1 MGSLTGAESWTTS
14 GRSLQTQASS
24 ELTAAR
30 EKQHVDATWDQSAG
44 KLKSAWGM
52 VTGDQDAQT
61 EGNLRAEKG
70 NWNEALSQG
79 KVLPEGG
86 IETVKAKAQTCVP
99 FQSLVPL
106 SRRLDTDGLCASSSS
121 SAVGIVTG
129 DSDKQNE
136 GNLKVEK
143 AHLLGK

>member
-1 MGSLTGAESWTTS
+1 MSSSNDASEPSQISSQLKNLQGQAYEVRLLSLFSTRTILTSPSARQTVGSLTGAESWATS

-86 IETVKAKAQTCVP
+86 IETVKAKAQT
-99 FQSLVPL
+99 
-106 SRRLDTDGLCASSSS
+106 
-121 SAVGIVTG
+121 
-129 DSDKQNE
+129 
-136 GNLKVEK
+136 
-143 AHLLGK
+143 

>member
-1 MGSLTGAESWTTS
+1 MSSSNDASEPSQISSQLKNLQGQAYEVRLSSLFSTRTILTSPSARQTVGSLTGAESWTTS

-86 IETVKAKAQTCVP
+86 IETLKAKGQT
-99 FQSLVPL
+99 
-106 SRRLDTDGLCASSSS
+106 
-121 SAVGIVTG
+121 
-129 DSDKQNE
+129 
-136 GNLKVEK
+136 
-143 AHLLGK
+143 